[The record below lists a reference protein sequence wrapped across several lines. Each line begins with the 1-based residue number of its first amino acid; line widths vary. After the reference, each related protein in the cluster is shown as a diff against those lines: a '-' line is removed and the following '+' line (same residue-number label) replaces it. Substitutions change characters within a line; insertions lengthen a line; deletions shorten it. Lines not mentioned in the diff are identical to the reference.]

1 MIKEGDYAL
10 FFDERGKK
18 RLIKIR
24 REGRFQSDLGY
35 IEYKDVIGR
44 YYGERFETSKN
55 RFIWVLKPS
64 LYDFIMKI
72 KRRTQIVY
80 PKDIGYIIV
89 KLGVKHNSKILEI
102 GTGSGALTTA
112 FAWILSKE
120 GLIDTFDKRCEFI
133 ELAKENVSK
142 VNPEAKV
149 NFYCIDALK
158 ADFKNEYYD
167 IAFVDID
174 SPWNVVDRV
183 YNALKP
189 SGRVGFVLPTYN
201 QVEKLLPYLDN
212 KFIDLEGVE
221 VFKRELQLKKGKI
234 RPEFRMIGY
243 TAILITGV
251 KTII

>member
-120 GLIDTFDKRCEFI
+120 GLIDTFD
-133 ELAKENVSK
+133 
-142 VNPEAKV
+142 
-149 NFYCIDALK
+149 
-158 ADFKNEYYD
+158 
-167 IAFVDID
+167 
-174 SPWNVVDRV
+174 
-183 YNALKP
+183 
-189 SGRVGFVLPTYN
+189 
-201 QVEKLLPYLDN
+201 
-212 KFIDLEGVE
+212 
-221 VFKRELQLKKGKI
+221 
-234 RPEFRMIGY
+234 
-243 TAILITGV
+243 
-251 KTII
+251 